1 MEESQKM
8 VALKKAYAEMILN
21 TAKEAAA
28 RIMVSERKAMRF
40 EKDLNS
46 SKEEAL
52 RFLLRLKQMI
62 DSTTKEAAETSL
74 SQQRKIDELEAQLHE
89 AEDVI
94 TDLRSELRWVRDKL
108 EMVRN
113 NQPQPLNAH
122 IKKETHKNVTVEPI
136 VPSISDS
143 QFERVTTSDTENNPL
158 NLRILDNRN
167 CSTTQQT
174 ENFSGTHLD
183 NNEDHTPNLASTI
196 ARSKEPELYKNGC
209 TQRIRA
215 LERNLLNGELALVG
229 SIDAQHTVKNDLMI
243 ETSDKVVGNCAAPSP
258 KTKDL
263 DFTKKYSGA
272 EVKKPIKVRTLRR
285 RKTRFGTT
293 KTAVRRSRLSQPK
306 KLSRLSSVPS
316 HCKSYSGNGNVR
328 SEVTAHTLPSFKAGN
343 MDNGKSYGDLDEKLL
358 HKRSFNEEEI
368 KISPK
373 GKENIRVPSRAA
385 TATSFLSPDQLI
397 KPYGLKTAEN
407 EAKMKPLPRLDP
419 GLTLIRSGV
428 DPISGSKNVTV
439 SVKALHKSGLVQKA
453 EDKDEELRGE
463 SPLVKPEGVTV
474 ENSKVVGSE
483 LSLEVV
489 NVPMLSELKDAKSS
503 LHSDGSPS
511 KPDFN
516 RVVKYTFQRKRKKE
530 SMSISGANTSPDKTI
545 VKRRAAEKQDDA
557 PEPEKSYLIN
567 ESSRDSRRMAQVARQ
582 LISLSGRRW

>member
-1 MEESQKM
+1 MLASLQ
-8 VALKKAYAEMILN
+8 
-21 TAKEAAA
+21 
-28 RIMVSERKAMRF
+28 
-40 EKDLNS
+40 
-46 SKEEAL
+46 
-52 RFLLRLKQMI
+52 
-62 DSTTKEAAETSL
+62 TKEAAETSL

-94 TDLRSELRWVRDKL
+94 TDLRLELRWVRDKL

-143 QFERVTTSDTENNPL
+143 QFERVTMSDTENNPL
-158 NLRILDNRN
+158 NLRNLDNRS

-243 ETSDKVVGNCAAPSP
+243 ETSDKVVGNCAAPCP

-285 RKTRFGTT
+285 RKTRFGTA

-385 TATSFLSPDQLI
+385 TATATSFLSPDQLI
-397 KPYGLKTAEN
+397 KPCQPSSVVNRGVLYSFALRGNVKSGEDGSKTAEN

-439 SVKALHKSGLVQKA
+439 SVKALNKSGLVQKA

-474 ENSKVVGSE
+474 ENSKVDGSE
-483 LSLEVV
+483 LSLKVV
-489 NVPMLSELKDAKSS
+489 NVPMLSELQDAKSS

-545 VKRRAAEKQDDA
+545 VKRRAADKQDDA
-557 PEPEKSYLIN
+557 PEPEKSSLIN

-582 LISLSGRRW
+582 VGFLFSFYISF